1 MFNIYFFN
9 DFVGVCILRYF
20 KESEFFNIANSVAGI
35 PNGTLQIP
43 QVKEMIFAFF
53 TFSFKH
59 VLHPT
64 SMLV

>member
-43 QVKEMIFAFF
+43 QVKEMIFAFL